1 MISCI
6 DVQRKFQNKEVLK
19 GINFQ
24 IKEPKIIAL
33 VGHNGAGKSTLM
45 RLLAGRLKPNAGE
58 ILIKNVA
65 PFQHLGV
72 AMNTVLIEEDMAFS
86 DSLTIKEHFKW
97 AKSFYP
103 NWQQEIAKSLCDYA
117 SLDMNAYYDKLSK
130 GQAATF
136 RLIYGLCTRSPYT
149 YLDEPMNGM
158 DEGIRNDFYRVIL
171 KEYIAAPR
179 MLMIS
184 THYLNEIRQLVEDV
198 LMVHEGRI
206 RMHATI
212 DELEAYAL
220 YIQGTSQEVEQ
231 ALEGVEVLF
240 KSEDRGFME
249 AVVRAEKFDVQEV
262 LQNGLQVRNLEA
274 HVTCRYLTSYRQ
286 GGIDDVY
293 K

>member
-1 MISCI
+1 MISCR
-6 DVQRKFQNKEVLK
+6 DVQRKFRDKEVLK
-19 GINFQ
+19 AINFQ
-24 IKEPKIIAL
+24 IEDPKIVAL

-45 RLLAGRLKPNAGE
+45 RLLAGRLKPNAGQ
-58 ILIKNVA
+58 ILIENVA

-72 AMNTVLIEEDMAFS
+72 AMNTVLIEEDMSFS
-86 DSLTIKEHFKW
+86 DSLTLKEHFKW

-103 NWQQEIAKSLCDYA
+103 NWQQGIAESLCEYA
-117 SLDMNAYYDKLSK
+117 NLDMNAFYDNLSK

-136 RLIYGLCTRSPYT
+136 RLIYGLCSRSPYT

-179 MLMIS
+179 MMIIS

-198 LMVHEGRI
+198 LIVHEGQI

-212 DELEAYAL
+212 DELDAYAL
-220 YIQGTSQEVEQ
+220 YIQGASQEVEPV
-231 ALEGVEVLF
+231 LEGAEVLF
-240 KSEDRGFME
+240 KGEDRGFME
-249 AVVRAEKFDVQEV
+249 AVVVAEQFDVQNAH
-262 LQNGLQVRNLEA
+262 LHGLQVRNLEA
-274 HVTCRYLTSYRQ
+274 HVTSRYLTSYRQ

>member
-6 DVQRKFQNKEVLK
+6 DVKRKFRSKEVLK
-19 GINFQ
+19 AINFQ
-24 IKEPKIIAL
+24 IEEPKITAL

-45 RLLAGRLKPNAGE
+45 RLLAGRLKPTSGE
-58 ILIKNVA
+58 ILIENMK
-65 PFQHLGV
+65 PFQHLGI
-72 AMNTVLIEEDMAFS
+72 AMNTVLIEENMLFS
-86 DSLTIKEHFKW
+86 DSLTLNEHFKW

-103 NWQQEIAKSLCDYA
+103 NWQQEIANSLCAYA
-117 SLDMNAYYDKLSK
+117 SLDMEDNYYNLSK

-149 YLDEPMNGM
+149 FLDEPMNGM
-158 DEGIRNDFYRVIL
+158 DESIRNDFYRVIL

-179 MLMIS
+179 MIMIS

-198 LMVHEGRI
+198 LIVHDGKI
-206 RMHATI
+206 RMHTTI
-212 DELEAYAL
+212 DELGAYAL
-220 YIQGTSQEVEQ
+220 YIQGPIQEVKQ
-231 ALEGVEVLF
+231 VLEGEKILF
-240 KSEDRGFME
+240 KGEDRGFIE
-249 AVVRAEKFDVQEV
+249 AVVEAEQFDVQKANK
-262 LQNGLQVRNLEA
+262 LGLQVRNLEA